1 MRKSA
6 VKLTAAVLCALLLSG
21 CGAPDAEVTAP
32 QTTPAPSEEADAG
45 PEYSVLPDM
54 SAYPTRIVV
63 DGLPAETGDKPI
75 YSEGEALM
83 PLDTVLELA
92 DCGAEAG
99 ELSEQSV
106 EIDGVKYVSPEALEN
121 VPGLNFAWDPAT
133 NTAIIET
140 DKPSGR
146 VFSYDLGEAAVSNS
160 SGREDTVY
168 RIQGVMGVPEGE
180 NCPVVI
186 ILQGSHPI
194 DRASENRYD
203 LGFGYLVDELAE
215 AGYLAV
221 SMNVGI
227 NFSFEDGEP
236 SGCER
241 SVQVVQQQLE
251 LLMEAN
257 EGEQVFKR
265 DLTGKADF
273 SKVILIGH
281 SRSGTDIYTIA
292 ENLEDCGIAGL
303 LSLAPALVTPLPD
316 ELPDVPAGII
326 IPQYD
331 GDVASLDGATVFD
344 ALETDGER
352 TAPAELVYL
361 KGGNHGGFS
370 TALVRPDPFADEDS
384 IAATMAAEEQ
394 QSFLSQYALEFI
406 ASALE
411 GGTVFSQTE
420 ELPDSYADCGVMVQ
434 VDSPG
439 NALFTASDESCGNV
453 EPDGADTECVNA
465 CSTVDNTAGSF
476 RLPGSFLQY
485 GLLRISWSSGPAS
498 ARIPVDTDL
507 SAYTWLQ
514 LDIAQDSSDP
524 LNGESD
530 QSLTVT
536 LTDGGG
542 RSASV
547 DVPAGTPALQWQ
559 AGELLERPA
568 WDDPES
574 VEYSYSTFTP
584 LGSLR
589 LSLDSFGEVDLSDI
603 VSVELS
609 FSGQSGS
616 IMLREIQAAR

>member
-6 VKLTAAVLCALLLSG
+6 VKLTAAALCALLLSG
-21 CGAPDAEVTAP
+21 CGVPDAEATAP
-32 QTTPAPSEEADAG
+32 QTTPAPSGEADAG
-45 PEYSVLPDM
+45 PAYSVLPDM

-63 DGLPAETGDKPI
+63 DGLPAETGEKPI
-75 YSEGEALM
+75 YFEGEALM

-92 DCGAEAG
+92 NCGADAG
-99 ELSEQSV
+99 TLDGQSV
-106 EIDGVKYVSPEALEN
+106 EIDGVKYVSPEVLEN
-121 VPGLNFAWDPAT
+121 IPRLNFAWDPAT

-180 NCPVVI
+180 NCPVVV
-186 ILQGSHPI
+186 ILHGSHPI

-203 LGFGYLVDELAE
+203 LGFGYLVDALAE

-257 EGEQVFKR
+257 KGEQVFKR

-273 SKVILIGH
+273 SKIIFIGH

-292 ENLEDCGIAGL
+292 ENLENCGIAGL

-316 ELPDVPAGII
+316 ELPDVPAGVI
-326 IPQYD
+326 IPEYD
-331 GDVASLDGATVFD
+331 GDVISLDGANVFD
-344 ALETDGER
+344 ALEADENR
-352 TAPAELVYL
+352 SAPAELIYL
-361 KGGNHGGFS
+361 KGGDHGGFS
-370 TALVRPDPFADEDS
+370 TALVRPDPFADPEAIAASMEDS
-384 IAATMAAEEQ
+384 RQ
-394 QSFLSQYALEFI
+394 QDFLRQYALDFT
-406 ASALE
+406 ATALK
-411 GGTVFSQTE
+411 GCTVFSQSVDF
-420 ELPDSYADCGVMVQ
+420 PDSYGGCGVMVR

-439 NALFTASDESCGNV
+439 KALFTASAESCANV
-453 EPDGADTECVNA
+453 EPRGTDTECVNA
-465 CSTVDNTAGSF
+465 CSTLDNTAGSF

-485 GLLRISWSSGPAS
+485 ELLRICWRSGQAS
-498 ARIPVDTDL
+498 ARIAVDADL
-507 SAYTWLQ
+507 SEYTWLQ

-536 LTDGGG
+536 LTDGDGS
-542 RSASV
+542 SASV

-559 AGELLERPA
+559 AGELLEIPA

-589 LSLDSFGEVDLSDI
+589 LPLDSFGEVDLSDI

-616 IMLREIQAAR
+616 IMLREIQAAE

>member
-6 VKLTAAVLCALLLSG
+6 VKLTAAALCALLLSG

-99 ELSEQSV
+99 ELSGQSV

-186 ILQGSHPI
+186 ILHGSHPI

-292 ENLEDCGIAGL
+292 ENLEDCGVAGL

-316 ELPDVPAGII
+316 ELPDVPVGII

-439 NALFTASDESCGNV
+439 KVLFTASDESCGNV

-465 CSTVDNTAGSF
+465 CSTVENTAGSF

-485 GLLRISWSSGPAS
+485 ELLRISWSSGPAS

-589 LSLDSFGEVDLSDI
+589 LPLDSFGEVDLSDI

>member
-1 MRKSA
+1 MRKTEIR
-6 VKLTAAVLCALLLSG
+6 LAAALLCVLLLGG
-21 CGAPDAEVTAP
+21 CGAPEAEVTEPPA
-32 QTTPAPSEEADAG
+32 TAAPSEKPEEK

-54 SAYPTRIVV
+54 SAWPTRIVV

-92 DCGAEAG
+92 NCGAEAG
-99 ELSEQSV
+99 ELSGQSV
-106 EIDGVKYVSPEALEN
+106 EIDGVKYISPEALEN

-133 NTAIIET
+133 NTAVIET

-180 NCPVVI
+180 NCPVVV
-186 ILQGSHPI
+186 ILHGSHPI

-203 LGFGYLVDELAE
+203 LGFGYLVDKMAE

-303 LSLAPALVTPLPD
+303 LSLAPALVSPLPD
-316 ELPDVPAGII
+316 KLPDAPAGMI
-326 IPQYD
+326 IPEYD
-331 GDVASLDGATVFD
+331 GDVISLDGATVFD
-344 ALETDGER
+344 TLEAGDER
-352 TAPAELVYL
+352 SFPAELIYL
-361 KGGNHGGFS
+361 KGGDHGGFS
-370 TALVRPDPFADEDS
+370 TALVRPDPFAGQEDIAASMEDS
-384 IAATMAAEEQ
+384 LQ
-394 QSFLSQYALEFI
+394 QSFLKQYALDFI

-411 GGTVFSQTE
+411 GGTVFSQTVDF
-420 ELPDSYADCGVMVQ
+420 PDSYAGCGVMVQ
-434 VDSPG
+434 VDSRG
-439 NALFTASDESCGNV
+439 KTLFLASPETSADLQS
-453 EPDGADTECVNA
+453 DGAETEYVNA

-485 GLLRISWSSGPAS
+485 DLLRISWSAGPAS
-498 ARIPVDTDL
+498 ARIPVDADL
-507 SAYTWLQ
+507 SAYACLQ
-514 LDIAQDSSDP
+514 LDIAQDSSDL

-536 LTDGGG
+536 LTDGDG

-589 LSLDSFGEVDLSDI
+589 LPLDSFGEVDLSDI
-603 VSVELS
+603 VSVELG

-616 IMLREIQAAR
+616 IMLREIKAAE